1 MAHSRI
7 MSQVNRAMR
16 IAQFCQQRRIRTSEG
31 LERVAELEHA
41 RHLRLS
47 RRQFLVGAGAACAGL
62 TLGALPFVDRIQA
75 ARTSRARIAIVGG
88 GLAGLVCAYELQRK
102 GVLATIYEGNPDRI
116 GGRCH
121 SARGTFPG
129 QVAELGGE
137 MIDNL
142 GKTMLGYAQEFK
154 LTRENY
160 GKEPGDPT
168 YYFNGQHY
176 TEREIVDEY
185 RELVNRMRPDLQTLS
200 RQPTA
205 NTHTHTPADVALDRT
220 DLATYLNTRG
230 NGLPLIRA
238 VLGKAYIVEYG
249 RELHE
254 QSCLNFLLFIHAD
267 RRAKLAEFG
276 VFSDERYHLVEGND
290 AVPSQIRS
298 RLQGAVEMGAF
309 LQRLSRN
316 ASGQYVLEFKGAA
329 SPAIADAVVLA
340 IPYSVLRKVTLDA
353 SLGLSADKQHAINEL
368 GYGYNTKT
376 AVGFVG
382 RPWFEQHGRNG
393 ASYSDLSNLQN
404 TWETNYTRATAT
416 SILTDYAG
424 GNRARSLGQIP
435 PADGSCFA
443 CHGSPNFLPA
453 DLSKA
458 IPQDQAQRFLTD
470 LDKMFPGAHAA
481 ASRDANGHY
490 ALRRGHWVAQSYS
503 LGSYS
508 CYLPGQ
514 FTSIAG
520 IEGQSAGLLKFAGE
534 HTNSFYEWQ
543 GFMEGAALS
552 GVAAAGEILGDM
564 AAGRL

>member
-7 MSQVNRAMR
+7 MSQVSRAMR
-16 IAQFCQQRRIRTSEG
+16 IAQFCQRQGIRTSEG

-47 RRQFLVGAGAACAGL
+47 RRQFLVGAGAVCAGL
-62 TLGALPFVDRIQA
+62 ALETVPFVGRALA
-75 ARTSRARIAIVGG
+75 ARTSSARIAIVGG

-102 GVLATIYEGNPDRI
+102 GVLATIYEGNPGRI

-142 GKTMLGYAQEFK
+142 GKTMLGYAKEFK
-154 LTRENY
+154 LALEDY

-176 TEREIVDEY
+176 TEQEIVDEY
-185 RELVNRMRPDLQTLS
+185 RELVNRMRPDVQALS
-200 RQPTA
+200 RQPTKA
-205 NTHTHTPADVALDRT
+205 SHTPADEALDRT

-230 NGLPLIRA
+230 NGLPLIQS
-238 VLGKAYIVEYG
+238 VLGQAYIVEYG

-316 ASGQYVLEFKGAA
+316 ASGQYELQFKGVS
-329 SPAIADAVVLA
+329 SPALADAVVLA
-340 IPYSVLRKVTLDA
+340 IPYSVLRTVTLDA
-353 SLGLSADKQHAINEL
+353 SLGLSSDKLRAINEL
-368 GYGYNTKT
+368 GYGQNTKT

-382 RPWFEQHGRNG
+382 RPWFDQHRRNG
-393 ASYSDLSNLQN
+393 ASYSDVPNIQN
-404 TWETNYTRATAT
+404 TWETNYTKAQVT

-424 GNRARSLGQIP
+424 GNRARSLDRIAP
-435 PADGSCFA
+435 SDGSCLA
-443 CHGSPNFLPA
+443 CHGSPNFLPP
-453 DLSKA
+453 DLGKV
-458 IPQDQAQRFLTD
+458 IPQAQVQGFLTD
-470 LDKMFPGAHAA
+470 LDKMFPGAQAA

-490 ALRRGHWVAQSYS
+490 IVRRGHWGAQSYS
-503 LGSYS
+503 AGSYS

-520 IEGQSAGLLKFAGE
+520 IEGESAGLLKFAGE

-552 GVAAAGEILGDM
+552 GQAAAGEILDDI